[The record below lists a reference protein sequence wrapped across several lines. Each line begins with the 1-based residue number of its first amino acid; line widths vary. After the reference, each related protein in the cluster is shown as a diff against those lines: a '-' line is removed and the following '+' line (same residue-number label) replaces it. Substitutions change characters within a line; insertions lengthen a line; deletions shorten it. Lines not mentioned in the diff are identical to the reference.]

1 MKYLKYLTYM
11 TTHLIIFVIIMLS
24 ILIAF
29 PIHLHF
35 RNKKLNEKLNENVN
49 KYDVEISY
57 CDNRKNDTITTYSQY
72 EITNDYISTYKVA
85 VPQINLL
92 VDTNK
97 YRRFLNVCNIKT
109 IKKYEN

>member
-1 MKYLKYLTYM
+1 MENPP
-11 TTHLIIFVIIMLS
+11 LIKIAKAIIICVLLFM
-24 ILIAF
+24 LIAS
-29 PIHLHF
+29 PIFFDYRDDIQQL
-35 RNKKLNEKLNENVN
+35 KNVN

-57 CDNRKNDTITTYSQY
+57 CDNRKNDTITTYSQH